1 MIFHNISNH
10 DKGDCLAC
18 TNAVFGG
25 QEDDGDEYGDE
36 DGDDGRDD
44 NDDDAGDD
52 GRDDNDQSTQIDLWR
67 MLLILTS
74 SSLTHLLVPPSRCFV
89 LEIDLHFWKLL
100 CLEEGIVQ
108 IIQAI

>member
-1 MIFHNISNH
+1 MLSLIFHNIANH

-25 QEDDGDEYGDE
+25 QEDDDDEDGNDGRDE

-44 NDDDAGDD
+44 D
-52 GRDDNDQSTQIDLWR
+52 DQSTQTDLWR

-89 LEIDLHFWKLL
+89 LEIDLHFWKSL

>member
-25 QEDDGDEYGDE
+25 QEDDGDDV
-36 DGDDGRDD
+36 
-44 NDDDAGDD
+44 
-52 GRDDNDQSTQIDLWR
+52 RDDNDQSTQIDLWR

>member
-25 QEDDGDEYGDE
+25 QEDDGDEYVDE
-36 DGDDGRDD
+36 DGDEDE
-44 NDDDAGDD
+44 DD

-74 SSLTHLLVPPSRCFV
+74 SSLTHLHVPPSRCFV
-89 LEIDLHFWKLL
+89 LEIDLHLWKLL
-100 CLEEGIVQ
+100 CLEEGIVLQ